1 MGNLKNFLNY
11 MALKK
16 IRLISFLI
24 FGSRKGL
31 YTPLGSFISPKEVEA
46 QQSMKLE
53 AAVGEIKEYLR
64 VCEIKAP
71 LVRMGSTNDGGYVM
85 AEQSLSGSFL
95 ISGGIETN
103 NDFEIA
109 LAAQGASGVEIDFSI
124 SAPPIQ
130 HPRLSFLP
138 LKIVGASESG
148 PGAIRI
154 ESLISDHIQGAFRE
168 NSMNILKLDIEGS
181 EWDALNTNVDFSL
194 FSQILLELHYFNRL
208 VEEDFLATA
217 VKVLREIN
225 KTHVAVFLSGN
236 NCCGYSI
243 LGGHALP
250 NVMEVTFV
258 SREKFEIR
266 ETLEPHSSSGL
277 KTRNIKNRAAISFW

>member
-1 MGNLKNFLNY
+1 

-53 AAVGEIKEYLR
+53 AAVGKIKEYLR

-85 AEQSLSGSFL
+85 AEQSFSGSFL

-138 LKIVGASESG
+138 LKIVGASESV

-154 ESLISDHIQGAFRE
+154 ESLISDHIQGTFRE

-181 EWDALNTNVDFSL
+181 EWDALNTNVDFTL

-266 ETLEPHSSSGL
+266 ETLEPDSSSGL

>member
-1 MGNLKNFLNY
+1 MKSFRSSLIF
-11 MALKK
+11 
-16 IRLISFLI
+16 IRLKLIRFISFLI

-31 YTPLGSFISPKEVEA
+31 YTPLGSFISPREVEA

-53 AAVGEIKEYLR
+53 ASVGEIKEYLR
-64 VCEIKAP
+64 VCEINAP
-71 LVRMGSTNDGGYVM
+71 LVRVGSTNDGGYVM
-85 AEQSLSGSFL
+85 AEQSFSGSFL

-124 SAPPIQ
+124 SAPPVL
-130 HPRLSFLP
+130 HPRLNFLP

-148 PGAIRI
+148 PSAIRI
-154 ESLISDHIQGAFRE
+154 ENLISDHIQGTFRE

-181 EWDALNTNVDFSL
+181 EWDALNANVDFTL

-258 SREKFEIR
+258 SRDKFEIR
-266 ETLEPHSSSGL
+266 KTSEPHSSGGL
-277 KTRNIKNRAAISFW
+277 RTRNIKNRAAISFW

>member
-1 MGNLKNFLNY
+1 

-31 YTPLGSFISPKEVEA
+31 YTPLGSFISPREVEA

-53 AAVGEIKEYLR
+53 AAVDEIKEYLH
-64 VCEIKAP
+64 VHEIKAP
-71 LVRMGSTNDGGYVM
+71 LVRVGSSNDGGYVM
-85 AEQSLSGSFL
+85 AEQTLSGSFL

-109 LAAQGASGVEIDFSI
+109 LAEQGALGVEIDFSI
-124 SAPPIQ
+124 SAPPIL
-130 HPRLSFLP
+130 HSRLNFLP
-138 LKIVGASESG
+138 LKIVGSSESG
-148 PGAIRI
+148 PNVIRI
-154 ESLISDHIQGAFRE
+154 ESLISDHIQGTFRE

-181 EWDALNTNVDFSL
+181 EWDALNTDVDFSL

-208 VEEDFLATA
+208 VEDDFLATV

-236 NCCGYSI
+236 NCCGFSI

-258 SREKFEIR
+258 SRDKFEIC
-266 ETLEPHSSSGL
+266 ETLEPHSSDGL

>member
-1 MGNLKNFLNY
+1 

-85 AEQSLSGSFL
+85 AEQSFSGSFL

-109 LAAQGASGVEIDFSI
+109 LAGQGASGVEIDFSI

-138 LKIVGASESG
+138 LKIVGGSESG

-266 ETLEPHSSSGL
+266 ETLEPDSRSGL

>member
-1 MGNLKNFLNY
+1 
-11 MALKK
+11 MALKR

-85 AEQSLSGSFL
+85 AEQSFSGSFL

-109 LAAQGASGVEIDFSI
+109 LAGQGASGVEIDFSI

-138 LKIVGASESG
+138 LKIVGGSESG

-168 NSMNILKLDIEGS
+168 KSMNILKLDIEGS

-225 KTHVAVFLSGN
+225 KTHVTVFLSGN

-250 NVMEVTFV
+250 NVMEVTLV

-266 ETLEPHSSSGL
+266 ETLEPRSSSGL

>member
-1 MGNLKNFLNY
+1 MGNLKDFLNY

-85 AEQSLSGSFL
+85 AEQSFSGSFL

-109 LAAQGASGVEIDFSI
+109 LAGQGASGVEIDFSI

-138 LKIVGASESG
+138 LKIVGGSESG

-250 NVMEVTFV
+250 NVMEVTLV

-266 ETLEPHSSSGL
+266 ETLEPRSSSGL

>member
-1 MGNLKNFLNY
+1 

-16 IRLISFLI
+16 IRLVSFLI

-53 AAVGEIKEYLR
+53 AAVEEIKEYLR
-64 VCEIKAP
+64 VSEVKAP

-85 AEQSLSGSFL
+85 AEQSFSGSFL

-109 LAAQGASGVEIDFSI
+109 LAGQGASGVEIDFSI

-138 LKIVGASESG
+138 LKIVGGSESG

-250 NVMEVTFV
+250 NVMEVTLV

-266 ETLEPHSSSGL
+266 ETLEPRSSSGL

>member
-1 MGNLKNFLNY
+1 MGNLGHFLNY
-11 MALKK
+11 IALKK

-31 YTPLGSFISPKEVEA
+31 YTPLGSFISPREVEA

-53 AAVGEIKEYLR
+53 AAVGEIKKYLR
-64 VCEIKAP
+64 VFEIKEP
-71 LVRMGSTNDGGYVM
+71 LVRVGSANDGGYVM
-85 AEQSLSGSFL
+85 AEQSFNGSFL

-124 SAPPIQ
+124 STPPIH
-130 HPRLSFLP
+130 HPRLNFLP

-148 PGAIRI
+148 PGVIRI
-154 ESLISDHIQGAFRE
+154 ESLISDHVQGTFRE

-181 EWDALNTNVDFSL
+181 EWDALNTDIDFSL

-208 VEEDFLATA
+208 VEQDFLATA

-258 SREKFEIR
+258 SRDKFQIR
-266 ETLEPHSSSGL
+266 ETLESHSSGGL

>member
-1 MGNLKNFLNY
+1 
-11 MALKK
+11 MALKR

-64 VCEIKAP
+64 VSEVKAP

-85 AEQSLSGSFL
+85 AEQSFSDSFL

-217 VKVLREIN
+217 VKVERN
-225 KTHVAVFLSGN
+225 QQNS
-236 NCCGYSI
+236 CCSFSI
-243 LGGHALP
+243 
-250 NVMEVTFV
+250 
-258 SREKFEIR
+258 R
-266 ETLEPHSSSGL
+266 
-277 KTRNIKNRAAISFW
+277 